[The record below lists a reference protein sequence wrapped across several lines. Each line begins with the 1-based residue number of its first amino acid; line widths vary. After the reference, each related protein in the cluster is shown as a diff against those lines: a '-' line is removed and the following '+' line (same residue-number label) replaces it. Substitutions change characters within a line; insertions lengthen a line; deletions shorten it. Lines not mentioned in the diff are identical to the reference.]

1 MIFQIST
8 ELIKGGILLQIIA
21 FMFAMAM
28 LAGLALLAA
37 GYRQL
42 AKMQRHCDASLECL
56 VEAIAKEHLIVGHL
70 LDALP
75 SDFET
80 ARQIQLADAFR
91 KSENALSK
99 LRLDRSNRASARAL
113 ADEQRQ
119 LVVTSS
125 LLVKQ
130 VEDDEVLAH
139 RGTIRGCIQGLAA
152 AQEKSHAAMVSYNL
166 AVISMATHREL
177 PIPSLVCVMLRSH
190 SHHRPLIDW
199 TPESSSSSMEC
210 DY

>member
-1 MIFQIST
+1 MLQFIA
-8 ELIKGGILLQIIA
+8 LLL
-21 FMFAMAM
+21 AMAM
-28 LAGLALLAA
+28 LAGLVIIAA

-42 AKMQRHCDASLECL
+42 AKMQQHCDSSLECL

-75 SDFET
+75 SDFEM
-80 ARQIQLADAFR
+80 AYQVQLAEAFR
-91 KSENALSK
+91 KSDNALKK
-99 LRLDRSNRASARAL
+99 LRSDSSNRTSAKAL

-119 LVVTSS
+119 LLMTSTT
-125 LLVKQ
+125 LVKRI
-130 VEDDEVLAH
+130 EDNDVLSH
-139 RGTIRGCIQGLAA
+139 HGSIRGCIKGLAD

-177 PIPSLVCVMLRSH
+177 AIPSLVCMIVRAH
-190 SHHRPLIDW
+190 ATHRPLIDW
-199 TPESSSSSMEC
+199 TPDSSSSSVEC